1 MATQNHDP
9 RSYFSNN
16 PIEGYQNRLRYLFK
30 KRSLAHYVE
39 FLKLEEFYFRC
50 LLYMKTQAETGREE
64 ILQNMSY
71 ATQLDD
77 FKIHAFPPDYQFKFK
92 DPKGYKY

>member
-1 MATQNHDP
+1 
-9 RSYFSNN
+9 
-16 PIEGYQNRLRYLFK
+16 
-30 KRSLAHYVE
+30 
-39 FLKLEEFYFRC
+39 
-50 LLYMKTQAETGREE
+50 MKTQAETGREE

-77 FKIHAFPPDYQFKFK
+77 FKIHAFPPDYQFEFK